1 MSNFSADA
9 FMGTEVEGVG
19 ETEYT
24 PIPEDEYTALIK
36 EVKADTTPKG
46 NPFLE
51 LIWIIDSQP
60 VRDLI
65 GMEEPT
71 VRQTLWLDISDMG
84 SLEFGKNK
92 NIQLNKVRAALGQND
107 GKPWSPNMMRG
118 QVAKVL
124 IKHRLGEQGQ
134 IYADVKAVRA

>member
-24 PIPEDEYTALIK
+24 PIPEAEYTALIK

-51 LIWIIDSQP
+51 LIWIIDSQE

-65 GMEEPT
+65 GMDEPT
-71 VRQTLWLDISDMG
+71 VRQTLWLDINDG
-84 SLEFGKNK
+84 GGLEFGKNK
-92 NIQLNKVRAALGQND
+92 NIQLNKVRSALGQND

-118 QVAKVL
+118 QPATVL

>member
-24 PIPEDEYTALIK
+24 PIPESEYTALIK

-51 LIWIIDSQP
+51 LIWIIDDQS

-65 GMEEPT
+65 GMDEPT
-71 VRQTLWLDISDMG
+71 VRQTLWLDINDG
-84 SLEFGKNK
+84 GGLEFGKNK
-92 NIQLNKVRAALGQND
+92 NIQLNKVRSALGQND

-118 QVAKVL
+118 QPATIL

-134 IYADVKAVRA
+134 IYADVKQVRA

>member
-24 PIPEDEYTALIK
+24 PIPENEYTALIK

-51 LIWIIDSQP
+51 LIWIIDDQT

-71 VRQTLWLDISDMG
+71 VRQTLWLDISDSG
-84 SLEFGKNK
+84 ALEFGKNK
-92 NIQLNKVRAALGQND
+92 NIQLNKVREALNQND

-118 QVAKVL
+118 RPATIL
-124 IKHRLGEQGQ
+124 IKHRLGDQGQ